1 MSYDPKNK
9 LRLIRDVEFNTYFK
23 AETWEDYNRQFF
35 NQLAKKY
42 DATNVLHSFGTK
54 HRMDRA
60 AVARLPIKPGSR
72 ILDLCTGSGD
82 IAFAMATQFPGCTVT
97 GVDYSENMLELAAK
111 KTSGLKSVSFAQ
123 GDVTRLPFP
132 DGAFD
137 GAIISFGLR
146 NLSDLRVG
154 LKEFRRV
161 IRPGGF
167 FCNID
172 QGKPSNPLFRWAY
185 QLYFYHVAP
194 LIGKLVFHRGE
205 FNSFRYLPESNRYFP
220 DQCEMEKLFSDAGFK
235 NIKTYGF
242 WLGAVAQQIA
252 EV

>member
-1 MSYDPKNK
+1 MPYDPKNK
-9 LRLIRDVEFNTYFK
+9 LRLIKDVEFSTHFK

-60 AVARLPIKPGSR
+60 AVARLPIKQGSK

-82 IAFAMATQFPGCTVT
+82 IALAIATQFPDSKVV

-111 KTSGLKSVSFAQ
+111 KTAGLKSVSYQQ

-146 NLSDLRVG
+146 NLADLRVG
-154 LKEFRRV
+154 LREFRRV

-172 QGKPSNPLFRWAY
+172 QGKPQNALFRLAY
-185 QLYFYHVAP
+185 KVYFYHIAP

-205 FNSFRYLPESNRYFP
+205 FNSFRYLPESNKYFP
-220 DQCEMEKLFSDAGFK
+220 DQREMEALFIEAGFK
-235 NIKTYGF
+235 NVKTYGF
-242 WLGAVAQQIA
+242 WMGAVAQQIA

>member
-1 MSYDPKNK
+1 MPYDPKNK
-9 LRLIRDVEFNTYFK
+9 LRLIRDVEFSNYFK

-60 AVARLPIKPGSR
+60 AVARLPIKNGSR

-82 IAFAMATQFPGCTVT
+82 IAAAIATQFPDCTVT
-97 GVDYSENMLELAAK
+97 GVDYSENMLELAAI
-111 KTSGLKSVSFAQ
+111 KTAGLRSVSYQQ
-123 GDVTRLPFP
+123 GDVMRLPFP

-137 GAIISFGLR
+137 GAVISFGLR

-154 LKEFRRV
+154 LREFRRV

-172 QGKPSNPLFRWAY
+172 QGKPSNPFFRLAY
-185 QLYFYHVAP
+185 QAYFYHIAP

-205 FNSFRYLPESNRYFP
+205 FNSFRYLPESNKYFP
-220 DQCEMEKLFSDAGFK
+220 DQREMEALFIEAGYR
-235 NIKTYGF
+235 NVKTYSF
-242 WLGAVAQQIA
+242 WLGAVAQQITD
-252 EV
+252 V